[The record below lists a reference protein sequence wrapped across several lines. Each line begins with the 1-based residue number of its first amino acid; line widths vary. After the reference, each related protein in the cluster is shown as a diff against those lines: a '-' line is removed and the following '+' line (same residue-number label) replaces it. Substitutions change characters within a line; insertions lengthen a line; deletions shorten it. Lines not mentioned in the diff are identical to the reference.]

1 MTPRKKSVKSEVD
14 HIVAVKIW
22 EDKLVEP
29 QSKADISD
37 DDIDRIN
44 HLGNCI
50 LLEKS
55 FNISKGKRNLTS
67 FLEEV
72 HEFKSKKI
80 AIDDWAAK
88 MAISKALLDPAKF
101 DCAEIQ
107 AAINE
112 RGKAIKDELLEFVQ
126 GTRQRADEF

>member
-1 MTPRKKSVKSEVD
+1 M
-14 HIVAVKIW
+14 
-22 EDKLVEP
+22 
-29 QSKADISD
+29 
-37 DDIDRIN
+37 
-44 HLGNCI
+44 
-50 LLEKS
+50 
-55 FNISKGKRNLTS
+55 TS

-80 AIDDWAAK
+80 AIDDWATK
-88 MAISKALLDPAKF
+88 MAISKALLDPTKF